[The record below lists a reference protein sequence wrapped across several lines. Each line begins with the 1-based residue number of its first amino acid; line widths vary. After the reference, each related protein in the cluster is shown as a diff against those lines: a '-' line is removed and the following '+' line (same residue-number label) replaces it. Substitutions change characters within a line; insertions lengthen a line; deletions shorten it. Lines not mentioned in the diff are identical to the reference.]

1 MSLLKE
7 IPKTWDC
14 CRDCPMNY
22 DGISCRVYPKEYD
35 DVYGIGEHWEESVPF
50 GKIPDFCKIQSIRFY
65 DQISFDPYGEKLD
78 EG

>member
-14 CRDCPMNY
+14 CNDCPMNY
-22 DGISCRVYPKEYD
+22 DSGECRLYTKEYE
-35 DVYGIGEHWEESVPF
+35 DVYADKMPQLPF
-50 GKIPDFCKIQSIRFY
+50 GPIPDFCKVESIRFY